1 MCCVRARV
9 CLRACV
15 RCVCACVRAR
25 VCLRACVCE
34 SVCACVRACVRVCG
48 LTRDYL
54 FALSAVA
61 SPPFLPGL
69 CCLPFSLAVA
79 SRNNYKVIY
88 DKHTEDDF
96 FPFDFGHVSLVGN
109 F

>member
-1 MCCVRARV
+1 L
-9 CLRACV
+9 LRGAPP
-15 RCVCACVRAR
+15 
-25 VCLRACVCE
+25 LRHISQQELDDGSDATTMAVYHRE
-34 SVCACVRACVRVCG
+34 STRG
-48 LTRDYL
+48 MQLTSDYL

-79 SRNNYKVIY
+79 SLNNYKVIY

-96 FPFDFGHVSLVGN
+96 FPFDFCHVSLVGN